1 MLPYKDDEHQK
12 FIHLVCKDFSSVMI
26 FSLFFVDSDSE
37 VTKDEQERRLKHISN
52 VRKRTVGFYSNF
64 KIIHLSK

>member
-1 MLPYKDDEHQK
+1 MLPYQDHEHQK
-12 FIHLVCKDFSSVMI
+12 FIHVVRKDLSSVMI
-26 FSLFFVDSDSE
+26 LFIIFLDSDSE

-52 VRKRTVGFYSNF
+52 VRKRTVGFHLNF